1 MNDFIRNLFRAL
13 KFRNFRLFFV
23 GQSISLIG
31 TWMQSI
37 AMSWLV
43 YRMTGSALLLGVVGF
58 SSQIP
63 TFILSPFAGVFADR
77 YNRHRIV
84 IITQALSMIQAF
96 ILAYL
101 TLTGKIQVWQIIAL
115 GFFLGCVNAVDIPTR
130 QAFLIDMVEK
140 KEMLGNAIALNSAI
154 FNGARLIGPTIA
166 GILVAVVGEGICF
179 LINAISF
186 LAVIASL
193 LMMKL
198 TKREEKGG
206 EAHVMQELK
215 EGVIY
220 AFESRPIRMILLLLS
235 IISMLGMSYVVLMPV
250 FARDIHHGGPGTLGV
265 LMAAIGVGALI
276 ATLYLA
282 ARKEPPALEKMI
294 PVSATIFAGS
304 VVLFAL
310 SRVLW
315 VSIILL
321 IVTGFGFLATTAS
334 SNTILQTIVHDDK
347 RGRVMSF
354 YTMAFMGMAP
364 IGSLFAGVLAHKFG
378 ATDALLFGGF
388 SCLFC
393 TFIFYRLTH
402 PRGRQFSP

>member
-1 MNDFIRNLFRAL
+1 MNDFFRNVFRAL
-13 KFRNFRLFFV
+13 KFRNFRLFFI

-43 YRMTGSALLLGVVGF
+43 YRMTGSALLLGIVAF

-84 IITQALSMIQAF
+84 IVTQTLSMIQAF

-101 TLTGKIQVWQIIAL
+101 TLAGKIQVWQIIAL
-115 GFFLGCVNAVDIPTR
+115 GLFLGCINAVDIPTR
-130 QAFLIDMVEK
+130 QSFLIDMVEK
-140 KEMLGNAIALNSAI
+140 KEMLGNAIALNSAM
-154 FNGARLIGPTIA
+154 FNGARLIGPTVA

-179 LINAISF
+179 LLNALSF
-186 LAVIASL
+186 IAVIASL

-198 TKREEKGG
+198 TKKEGKGR
-206 EAHVMQELK
+206 ASRVMQELK

-220 AFESRPIRMILLLLS
+220 TFNSKPIRSILMLLS
-235 IISMLGMSYVVLMPV
+235 IISMRGMSYVVLMPV
-250 FARDIHHGGPGTLGV
+250 FARDIHHGGPATLGV

-282 ARKEPPALEKMI
+282 SRKTTPTLEKGI
-294 PVSATIFAGS
+294 PIAAAIFTGG
-304 VVLFAL
+304 VILFAL

-321 IVTGFGFLATTAS
+321 VITGFGFLTTTAS

-364 IGSLFAGVLAHKFG
+364 IGSLLAGALASKFG

-388 SCLFC
+388 SCLFANLV
-393 TFIFYRLTH
+393 FYRLTN
-402 PRGRQFSP
+402 PLK

>member
-1 MNDFIRNLFRAL
+1 MNNFFNNTFRTL
-13 KFRNFRLFFV
+13 KLRNFRLFFM

-31 TWMQSI
+31 TWMQSV

-43 YRMTGSALLLGVVGF
+43 YRMTGSTLLLGIVAF
-58 SSQIP
+58 CSQIP

-101 TLTGKIQVWQIIAL
+101 TLTGKIQVWEIIAL
-115 GFFLGCVNAVDIPTR
+115 ALFLGCVNAVDIPTR
-130 QAFLIDMVEK
+130 QSFLIDMVEK

-154 FNGARLIGPTIA
+154 FNGARLIGPTAA
-166 GILVAVVGEGICF
+166 GILVALAGEGICF
-179 LINAISF
+179 LINGITF

-198 TKREEKGG
+198 TPKEEKGK
-206 EAHVMQELK
+206 EMHVLRELK
-215 EGVIY
+215 EGVEY
-220 AFESRPIRMILLLLS
+220 AFGSKSIRMILFLLS

-250 FARDIHHGGPGTLGV
+250 FAADIHHGGPLTLGV

-282 ARKEPPALEKMI
+282 SRKTPPTLERGI
-294 PVSATIFAGS
+294 PIAAAIFAAG
-304 VVLFAL
+304 VILFAL

-321 IVTGFGFLATTAS
+321 VVTGFGFLATTAS
-334 SNTILQTIVHDDK
+334 SNTLIQTNVDDDK

-354 YTMAFMGMAP
+354 YVMAFMGMAP
-364 IGSLFAGVLAHKFG
+364 IGSLLAGALASKMG
-378 ATDALLFGGF
+378 APDALMLGGAL
-388 SCLFC
+388 CLFA
-393 TFIFYRLTH
+393 TFVFYRLTNPH
-402 PRGRQFSP
+402 R

>member
-1 MNDFIRNLFRAL
+1 MNDFFRNVFRAL
-13 KFRNFRLFFV
+13 KFRNFRLFFI

-43 YRMTGSALLLGVVGF
+43 YRMTGSALLLGIVAF

-84 IITQALSMIQAF
+84 IVTQTLSMIQAF

-101 TLTGKIQVWQIIAL
+101 TLAGKIQVWQIIAL
-115 GFFLGCVNAVDIPTR
+115 GLFLGCINAVDIPTR
-130 QAFLIDMVEK
+130 QSFLIDMVEK
-140 KEMLGNAIALNSAI
+140 KEMLGNAIALNSAM
-154 FNGARLIGPTIA
+154 FNGARLIGPTVA

-179 LINAISF
+179 LLNALSF
-186 LAVIASL
+186 IAVIASL

-198 TKREEKGG
+198 TKKEGKGR
-206 EAHVMQELK
+206 ASRVMQELK

-220 AFESRPIRMILLLLS
+220 TFNSKPIRSILMLLS

-250 FARDIHHGGPGTLGV
+250 FARDIHHGGPATLGV

-282 ARKEPPALEKMI
+282 SRKTTPTLEKGI
-294 PVSATIFAGS
+294 PIAAAIFTGG
-304 VVLFAL
+304 VILFAL

-321 IVTGFGFLATTAS
+321 VITGFGFLTTTAS

-364 IGSLFAGVLAHKFG
+364 IGSLLAGALASKFG

-388 SCLFC
+388 SCLFANLV
-393 TFIFYRLTH
+393 FYRLTN
-402 PRGRQFSP
+402 PLK

>member
-1 MNDFIRNLFRAL
+1 MNDFLKNIFRAL
-13 KFRNFRLFFV
+13 KFRNFRLFFI

-43 YRMTGSALLLGVVGF
+43 YRMTGSALLLGIVAF

-84 IITQALSMIQAF
+84 IVTQTLSMIQAF

-101 TLTGKIQVWQIIAL
+101 TLAGKIQVWQIIAL
-115 GFFLGCVNAVDIPTR
+115 GLFLGCINAVDIPTR
-130 QAFLIDMVEK
+130 QSFLIDMVEK
-140 KEMLGNAIALNSAI
+140 KEMLGNAIALNSAM
-154 FNGARLIGPTIA
+154 FNGARLIGPTVA

-179 LINAISF
+179 LLNALSF
-186 LAVIASL
+186 IAVIASL

-198 TKREEKGG
+198 TKKEDKGR
-206 EAHVMQELK
+206 ASRVMQELK

-220 AFESRPIRMILLLLS
+220 TFNSKPIRSILMLLS

-250 FARDIHHGGPGTLGV
+250 FARDIHHGGPATLGV

-282 ARKEPPALEKMI
+282 SRKTTPTLEKGI
-294 PVSATIFAGS
+294 PIAAAIFTGG
-304 VVLFAL
+304 VILFAL

-321 IVTGFGFLATTAS
+321 VITGFGFLTTTAS

-364 IGSLFAGVLAHKFG
+364 IGSLLAGALASKFG

-388 SCLFC
+388 SCLFANLV
-393 TFIFYRLTH
+393 FYRLTN
-402 PRGRQFSP
+402 PLK

>member
-1 MNDFIRNLFRAL
+1 MNNFFNNTFRTL
-13 KFRNFRLFFV
+13 KLRNFRLFFM

-31 TWMQSI
+31 TWMQSV

-43 YRMTGSALLLGVVGF
+43 YRMTGSTLLLGIVAF
-58 SSQIP
+58 CSQIP

-84 IITQALSMIQAF
+84 ITTQALSMIQAF

-101 TLTGKIQVWQIIAL
+101 TLTGKIQVWEIIAL
-115 GFFLGCVNAVDIPTR
+115 ALFLGCVNAVDIPTR
-130 QAFLIDMVEK
+130 QSFLIDMVEK

-154 FNGARLIGPTIA
+154 FNGARLIGPTAA
-166 GILVAVVGEGICF
+166 GILVALAGEGICF
-179 LINAISF
+179 LINGITF

-198 TKREEKGG
+198 TPKEEKGK
-206 EAHVMQELK
+206 EMHVLRELK
-215 EGVIY
+215 EGVEY
-220 AFESRPIRMILLLLS
+220 AFGSKSIRMILFLLS

-250 FARDIHHGGPGTLGV
+250 FAADIHHGGSLTLGV

-282 ARKEPPALEKMI
+282 SRKTPPTLERGI
-294 PVSATIFAGS
+294 PIAAAIFAAG
-304 VVLFAL
+304 VILFAL

-321 IVTGFGFLATTAS
+321 VVTGFGFLATTAS
-334 SNTILQTIVHDDK
+334 SNTLIQTNVDDDK

-354 YTMAFMGMAP
+354 YVMAFMGMAP
-364 IGSLFAGVLAHKFG
+364 IGSLLAGALASKMG
-378 ATDALLFGGF
+378 APDALMLGGAL
-388 SCLFC
+388 CLFA
-393 TFIFYRLTH
+393 TFVFYRLTNPH
-402 PRGRQFSP
+402 R

>member
-1 MNDFIRNLFRAL
+1 MNSLIFRAL
-13 KFRNFRLFFV
+13 RYRNFRLFFI

-43 YRMTGSALLLGVVGF
+43 YRMTGSALLLGIVGF

-84 IITQALSMIQAF
+84 IITQALSMVQAV
-96 ILAYL
+96 ILAVL
-101 TLTGKIQVWQIIAL
+101 ALTGHIQVWQIIAL
-115 GFFLGCVNAVDIPTR
+115 GLFLGCINAVDIPTR
-130 QAFLIDMVEK
+130 QSFLIDMVEK

-154 FNGARLIGPTIA
+154 FNGARLIGPTVA

-179 LINAISF
+179 LINALSF
-186 LAVIASL
+186 IAVIASL

-198 TKREEKGG
+198 TPKEEKGK
-206 EAHVMQELK
+206 ETHVLVELK
-215 EGVIY
+215 EGVVY
-220 AFESRPIRMILLLLS
+220 ALGSRTIRMILFLLS
-235 IISMLGMSYVVLMPV
+235 MISMLGMSYIVLMPV
-250 FARDIHHGGPGTLGV
+250 FAADVHHGGPLTLGV

-282 ARKEPPALEKMI
+282 SRKTSLTLERGI
-294 PVSATIFAGS
+294 PIAAAIFAGG
-304 VVLFAL
+304 VILFSL

-321 IVTGFGFLATTAS
+321 VITGFGFLSTTAS
-334 SNTILQTIVHDDK
+334 SNTIIQTIVDDDK

-364 IGSLFAGVLAHKFG
+364 IGSLLAGFLASKFG

-388 SCLFC
+388 SCLFA
-393 TFIFYRLTH
+393 TFIFFRLTH
-402 PRGRQFSP
+402 PRGRQLLP

>member
-1 MNDFIRNLFRAL
+1 MNDFFRNVFRAL
-13 KFRNFRLFFV
+13 KFRNFRLFFI

-43 YRMTGSALLLGVVGF
+43 YRMTGSALLLGIVAF

-84 IITQALSMIQAF
+84 IVTQTLSMIQAF

-101 TLTGKIQVWQIIAL
+101 TLAGKIQVWQIIAL
-115 GFFLGCVNAVDIPTR
+115 GLFLGCINAVDIPTR
-130 QAFLIDMVEK
+130 QSFLIDMVEK
-140 KEMLGNAIALNSAI
+140 KEMLGNAIALNSAM
-154 FNGARLIGPTIA
+154 FNGARLIGPTVA

-179 LINAISF
+179 LLNALSF
-186 LAVIASL
+186 IAVIASL

-198 TKREEKGG
+198 TKKEDKGR
-206 EAHVMQELK
+206 ASRVMQELK

-220 AFESRPIRMILLLLS
+220 TFNSKPIRSILMLLS

-250 FARDIHHGGPGTLGV
+250 FARDIHHGGPATLGV

-282 ARKEPPALEKMI
+282 SRKTTPTLEKGI
-294 PVSATIFAGS
+294 PIAAAIFTGG
-304 VVLFAL
+304 VILFAL

-321 IVTGFGFLATTAS
+321 VITGFGFLTTTAS

-364 IGSLFAGVLAHKFG
+364 IGSLLAGALASKFG

-388 SCLFC
+388 SCLFANLV
-393 TFIFYRLTH
+393 FYRLTN
-402 PRGRQFSP
+402 PLK

>member
-1 MNDFIRNLFRAL
+1 MNDFFRNVFRAL
-13 KFRNFRLFFV
+13 KFRNFRLFFI

-43 YRMTGSALLLGVVGF
+43 YRMTGSALLLGIVGF

-84 IITQALSMIQAF
+84 IVTQTLSMIQAF

-101 TLTGKIQVWQIIAL
+101 TLAGKIQVWQIIAL
-115 GFFLGCVNAVDIPTR
+115 GLFLGCINAVDIPTR
-130 QAFLIDMVEK
+130 QSFLIDMVEK
-140 KEMLGNAIALNSAI
+140 KEMLGNAIALNSAM
-154 FNGARLIGPTIA
+154 FNGARLIGPTVA

-179 LINAISF
+179 LLNALSF
-186 LAVIASL
+186 IAVIASL

-198 TKREEKGG
+198 TKKEGKGR
-206 EAHVMQELK
+206 ASRVMQELK

-220 AFESRPIRMILLLLS
+220 TFNSKPIRSILMLLS

-250 FARDIHHGGPGTLGV
+250 FARDIHHGGPATLGV

-282 ARKEPPALEKMI
+282 SRKTTPTLEKGI
-294 PVSATIFAGS
+294 PIAAAIFTGG
-304 VVLFAL
+304 VILFAL

-321 IVTGFGFLATTAS
+321 VITGFGFLTTTAS

-364 IGSLFAGVLAHKFG
+364 IGSLLAGALASKFG

-388 SCLFC
+388 SCLFANLV
-393 TFIFYRLTH
+393 FYRLTN
-402 PRGRQFSP
+402 PLK

>member
-1 MNDFIRNLFRAL
+1 MNDFFRNVFRAL
-13 KFRNFRLFFV
+13 KFRNFRLFFI

-43 YRMTGSALLLGVVGF
+43 YRMTGSALLLGIVAF

-84 IITQALSMIQAF
+84 IVTQTLSMIQAF

-101 TLTGKIQVWQIIAL
+101 TLAGKIQVWQIIAL
-115 GFFLGCVNAVDIPTR
+115 GLFLGCINAVDIPTR
-130 QAFLIDMVEK
+130 QSFLIDMVEK
-140 KEMLGNAIALNSAI
+140 KEMLGNAIALNSAM
-154 FNGARLIGPTIA
+154 FNGARLIGPTVA

-179 LINAISF
+179 LLNALSF
-186 LAVIASL
+186 IAVIASL

-198 TKREEKGG
+198 TKIEDKGR
-206 EAHVMQELK
+206 ASRVMQELK

-220 AFESRPIRMILLLLS
+220 TFNSKPIRSILMLLS

-250 FARDIHHGGPGTLGV
+250 FARDIHHGGPATLGV

-282 ARKEPPALEKMI
+282 SRKTTPTLEKGI
-294 PVSATIFAGS
+294 PIAAAIFTGG
-304 VVLFAL
+304 VILFAL

-321 IVTGFGFLATTAS
+321 VITGFGFLTTTAS

-364 IGSLFAGVLAHKFG
+364 IGSLLAGALASKFG

-388 SCLFC
+388 SCLFANLV
-393 TFIFYRLTH
+393 FYRLTN
-402 PRGRQFSP
+402 PLK

>member
-1 MNDFIRNLFRAL
+1 MNEFLGNLFRAL
-13 KFRNFRLFFV
+13 KYRNFRLFFV

-43 YRMTGSALLLGVVGF
+43 YRMTGSALLLGIVGF

-77 YNRHRIV
+77 YNRHK
-84 IITQALSMIQAF
+84 IIIATQALSMMQAF
-96 ILAYL
+96 ILAGL
-101 TLTGKIQVWQIIAL
+101 TLSGKIQVWQIIAL
-115 GFFLGCVNAVDIPTR
+115 GLFLGCVNAVDIPTR
-130 QAFLIDMVEK
+130 QTFLIDMVEK

-166 GILVAVVGEGICF
+166 GILIAIVGEGICF
-179 LINAISF
+179 LLNAISF

-198 TKREEKGG
+198 NRKEEKGH
-206 EAHVMQELK
+206 ESNVMGELK
-215 EGVIY
+215 EGVDY
-220 AFESRPIRMILLLLS
+220 AFSSRPIRMILFLLS

-250 FARDIHHGGPGTLGV
+250 FAKDIHHGGPGTLGIF
-265 LMAAIGVGALI
+265 MAAIGVGALI

-282 ARKEPPALEKMI
+282 ARKEPPTLEKGI
-294 PVSATIFAGS
+294 PVSATIFASG
-304 VVLFAL
+304 VILFAL

-321 IVTGFGFLATTAS
+321 VVTGFGFLATTAS
-334 SNTILQTIVHDDK
+334 SNTIIQTVVDDDK

-354 YTMAFMGMAP
+354 YAMAFMGMAP
-364 IGSLFAGVLAHKFG
+364 IGSLLAGTIASKFG

-388 SCLFC
+388 SCLFANL
-393 TFIFYRLTH
+393 IFFRLTH
-402 PRGRQFSP
+402 SLR